1 MMYMGKAE
9 NEKSTV
15 LQGFREKMSEAVSI
29 FIIRKQESAF
39 GSWQCEPFTDTEFCG
54 GFAHVSKRTALH
66 VPGVN
71 GSREKV

>member
-1 MMYMGKAE
+1 M

-39 GSWQCEPFTDTEFCG
+39 GSLQCELSVEIVLYDKQLG
-54 GFAHVSKRTALH
+54 Y
-66 VPGVN
+66 N
-71 GSREKV
+71 

>member
-1 MMYMGKAE
+1 MMYMRKAM

-39 GSWQCEPFTDTEFCG
+39 GSLQCELFVEIVLYDKQLG
-54 GFAHVSKRTALH
+54 YI
-66 VPGVN
+66 
-71 GSREKV
+71 